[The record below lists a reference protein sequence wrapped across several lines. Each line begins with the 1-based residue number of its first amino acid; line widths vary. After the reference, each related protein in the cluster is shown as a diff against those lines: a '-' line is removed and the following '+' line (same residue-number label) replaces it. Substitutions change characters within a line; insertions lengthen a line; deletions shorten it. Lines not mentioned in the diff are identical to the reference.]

1 MRTMPSELGENS
13 SIRIND
19 GELIYSTST
28 KFTSSEHGYEAIALD
43 VGNVSIGASIK
54 FNVSKDTSRA
64 KSAINKLVEE
74 FNDAQDYISSLTRV
88 DQSGEDVTSERFTGN
103 QEINRLA
110 SELRRAVFGS
120 SYPHSESES
129 TSDSANLTIGNN
141 NNDNDELNAISSDMN
156 FDENDEGYIIKVL
169 NDKGSGNSAYYEWDG
184 DKWVSSPVFSVFR
197 LSNIGLDFELAQT
210 TSMLRMHHCS
220 LKNWSLTQTRLRHF
234 FQRFQ

>member
-1 MRTMPSELGENS
+1 M
-13 SIRIND
+13 IN
-19 GELIYSTST
+19 L
-28 KFTSSEHGYEAIALD
+28 
-43 VGNVSIGASIK
+43 
-54 FNVSKDTSRA
+54 
-64 KSAINKLVEE
+64 
-74 FNDAQDYISSLTRV
+74 
-88 DQSGEDVTSERFTGN
+88 EDVTSSRFTGN

-184 DKWVSSPVFSVFR
+184 DKWVSTSPVFSVFR
-197 LSNIGLDFELAQT
+197 LSNIGLDFGISSNNLNVTDASLLSQELESNPDKVKALFSEIPVDDAYDTISQSNRSYQGIT
-210 TSMLRMHHCS
+210 YTLNDYMDNSFR
-220 LKNWSLTQTRLRHF
+220 R
-234 FQRFQ
+234 